1 MVHREEK
8 LPINKRKSLKLV
20 LKRSEENSMGTTE
33 TIWIGRLTNKHKL
46 TISNINQPICSD
58 IMNEVQRILAAQYP
72 DVNGLQQT
80 EKSPVWDEAENKWKY
95 ARKFT
100 NERSPPHWQFPLGDL
115 SKTRWGNLLVCS

>member
-46 TISNINQPICSD
+46 TISNINQPICSG
-58 IMNEVQRILAAQYP
+58 IRNEVQRILAAQYP

-80 EKSPVWDEAENKWKY
+80 EKTPVWDEAENK
-95 ARKFT
+95 
-100 NERSPPHWQFPLGDL
+100 
-115 SKTRWGNLLVCS
+115 